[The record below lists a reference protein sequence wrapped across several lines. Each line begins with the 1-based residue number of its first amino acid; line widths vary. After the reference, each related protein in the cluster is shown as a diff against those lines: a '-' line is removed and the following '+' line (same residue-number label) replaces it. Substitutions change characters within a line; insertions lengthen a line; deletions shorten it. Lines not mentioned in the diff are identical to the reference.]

1 MDSLVPF
8 SPSSPSGSVTSTRGP
23 AVDQQRAGD
32 QERNAVCSQLSAHF
46 AAGRLSAD
54 ELDARLGAAVQA
66 VTLQQLR
73 QLLSDL
79 PAPGRAVHPV
89 RAAAPAGPT
98 WGALE
103 VIALLVMLGALGVA
117 AIAVLGLGAMG
128 QFAALTLGFL
138 GGSTAAL
145 GGAALTHLLHHHAR
159 SRRLPEQQDQRPR
172 IA

>member
-1 MDSLVPF
+1 MTSLVPF
-8 SPSSPSGSVTSTRGP
+8 SPSSHDAPVPSLPGP
-23 AVDQQRAGD
+23 GAGQQRAGD
-32 QERNAVCSQLSAHF
+32 GERGAVCSQLSAHF
-46 AAGRLSAD
+46 AAGRLGAD

-79 PAPGRAVHPV
+79 PAPARPV
-89 RAAAPAGPT
+89 RTVAPPALV

-103 VIALLVMLGALGVA
+103 VVALLVVLGSLGVA
-117 AIAVLGLGAMG
+117 AFAVLGLAVMG
-128 QFAALTLGFL
+128 QPTALAIGFL

-145 GGAALTHLLHHHAR
+145 GGAGLTHLLHHQAR
-159 SRRLPEQQDQRPR
+159 RRRLQEQQGQRPR